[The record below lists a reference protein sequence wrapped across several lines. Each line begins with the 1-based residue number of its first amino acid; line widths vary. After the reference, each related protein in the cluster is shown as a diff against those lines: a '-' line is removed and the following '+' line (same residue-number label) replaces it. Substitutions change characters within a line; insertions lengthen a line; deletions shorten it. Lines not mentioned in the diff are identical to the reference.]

1 MLAIIIR
8 VIIIYI
14 IILFVFRFMGKR
26 QLGQMQPF
34 ELVLTLIIADLA
46 TIPMAEISIPVL
58 HGIVPVITLVVL
70 HFFLTVICK
79 SNNVIDKA
87 INGTPAIVI
96 DGNGINYKVLKK
108 LDITIEDIFECIRGC
123 NYSSLEQIGYAIVE
137 TTGKMSII
145 PKPEYAGVTIQDLK
159 IKPDELVIPYTIISD
174 GSLYKDN
181 LKLANIDED
190 LVKKIIEKQNTTSQK
205 DVLVLTINKQGFVY
219 YQEKNKPSTTFNINL
234 KGEPKI

>member
-1 MLAIIIR
+1 MLAIIVR

-70 HFFLTVICK
+70 HFFLTLICK
-79 SNNVIDKA
+79 SNSTIDKA
-87 INGTPAIVI
+87 INGTPCIVI
-96 DGNGINYKVLKK
+96 DSNGINYKVLKK

-123 NYSSLEQIGYAIVE
+123 NYSSLEQIGYAIIE
-137 TTGKMSII
+137 TTGKMSVI
-145 PKPEYAGVTIQDLK
+145 PKPEYANLTPNDIK
-159 IKPDELVIPYTIISD
+159 IKPGELVIPYTIISD
-174 GSLYKDN
+174 GNIYKDN
-181 LKLANIDED
+181 LKLASINEEF
-190 LVKKIIEKQNTTSQK
+190 VKEIVKKQNTTSTK
-205 DVLVLTINKQGFVY
+205 NVLVMTINKDGFVY
-219 YQEKNKPSTTFNINL
+219 YQEKNKPATTFNVKL
-234 KGEPKI
+234 KGVPKI